1 MDSEKTTT
9 EHLDAQENLETP
21 VQEENLPETPVQEDN
36 IAPYE
41 EPEQESIPEETQEQP
56 VQEPIQE
63 VKNVQEVSVLDKIL
77 AITKEELDALD
88 MSPYRDTQ
96 SKTGAPVE
104 WFFGNAGDE
113 HYRLLMKIS
122 TFFDGKTL
130 YDIGTYQGS
139 SALAL
144 AHNDTNFVLSFDIAL
159 NDIAPKLKKPNM
171 NFMLGDVLN
180 LDMAGVANSPFVMLD
195 TVHDGSYENRFY
207 HMLKYNGFKGLLFLD
222 DIYLNDAMRIFWDS
236 ITEPKYDLTSVGHFS
251 GNGIVDFSKS

>member
-21 VQEENLPETPVQEDN
+21 VQEANLPETPVQDDN

-96 SKTGAPVE
+96 SKTGAPVD
-104 WFFGNAGDE
+104 WFFGSAGEE

-122 TFFDGKTL
+122 TFFNGKTL

-144 AHNDTNFVLSFDIAL
+144 AHNDSNFVLSFDIAL

-180 LDMAGVANSPFVMLD
+180 LDMAGVISSPFVMLD

-207 HMLKYNGFKGLLFLD
+207 HMLKHNGFKGLLFLD
-222 DIYLNDAMRIFWDS
+222 DIYLNDAMRMFWDS

-251 GNGIVDFSKS
+251 GNGIVDFTKS

>member
-21 VQEENLPETPVQEDN
+21 VQEENLQEENLQDAPYDEPAQEIIPEPVQEVTV
-36 IAPYE
+36 
-41 EPEQESIPEETQEQP
+41 QVQEQ
-56 VQEPIQE
+56 
-63 VKNVQEVSVLDKIL
+63 SVLDKIL
-77 AITKEELDALD
+77 AITKEELNALD
-88 MSPYRDTQ
+88 MSIYRDTQ
-96 SKTGAPVE
+96 SKTGAPVD

-122 TFFDGKTL
+122 TFFKGKTL

-144 AHNDTNFVLSFDIAL
+144 AHNDANFVLSFDIVL
-159 NDIAPKLKKPNM
+159 NNIAPKLKKPNM
-171 NFMLGDVLN
+171 NLMLGDVLN
-180 LDMAGVANSPFVMLD
+180 LDMSGLLNSPFVMLD

-207 HMLKYNGFKGLLFLD
+207 HMLKHNGFKGLLFLD

>member
-21 VQEENLPETPVQEDN
+21 VQEDN

-41 EPEQESIPEETQEQP
+41 KEKWVDQEILNQVPEQENIPEETQEQP
-56 VQEPIQE
+56 VQEEDIF
-63 VKNVQEVSVLDKIL
+63 KEVSVLDKIL

-104 WFFGNAGDE
+104 WFFGSAGDE

-122 TFFDGKTL
+122 TFFNGKTL

-144 AHNDTNFVLSFDIAL
+144 AHNDSNFVLSFDIAL

-180 LDMAGVANSPFVMLD
+180 LDMAGVVSSPFIMLD

-207 HMLKYNGFKGLLFLD
+207 HMLKHNGFKGLLFLD
-222 DIYLNDAMRIFWDS
+222 DIYLNDAMRVFWDS

>member
-1 MDSEKTTT
+1 MNSENLQPT
-9 EHLDAQENLETP
+9 EHQEDATL
-21 VQEENLPETPVQEDN
+21 ENLPEIEQAPEQEQ
-36 IAPYE
+36 AP
-41 EPEQESIPEETQEQP
+41 EPEQEQAPEPEQVQSAQPKET
-56 VQEPIQE
+56 
-63 VKNVQEVSVLDKIL
+63 SVLEKIL
-77 AITKEELDALD
+77 AITKEELDSLD
-88 MSPYRDTQ
+88 LSQYRDTQ

-122 TFFDGKTL
+122 TFFNGKTL

-180 LDMAGVANSPFVMLD
+180 IDMEGVSKSPFVMLD
-195 TVHDGSYENRFY
+195 TTHDGSYEHRFY
-207 HMLKYNGFKGLLFLD
+207 HMLKYNNFKGLLFLD
-222 DIYLNDAMRIFWDS
+222 DIYLNDAMRMFWDS
-236 ITEPKYDLTSVGHFS
+236 ITEPKYDLTNIGHFS